1 MTQLYTVADKKTGEI
16 LFSEKTSE
24 EIAARLGVKT
34 KRVSSWATDGCRQ
47 YKVTT
52 KYQRSKK
59 ARTASATVERI
70 ERTGNALEEKVAL
83 ATRLGISYG
92 KLIQGEMLE
101 EYKNEAWKF
110 V

>member
-1 MTQLYTVADKKTGEI
+1 MTQLYTVADKRTGEI

-24 EIAARLGVKT
+24 EIAEKLGVTT

-59 ARTASATVERI
+59 ARTASATIERI
-70 ERTGNALEEKVAL
+70 TRTENVLEGRVAL
-83 ATRLGISYG
+83 ARRMGISYG
-92 KLIQGEMLE
+92 KLRQMEMLE
-101 EYKNEAWKF
+101 GT
-110 V
+110 